1 MKPDATCK
9 VQRGVTL
16 AELLIVIAIAAILAA
31 LAGPSFTD
39 FINRTRL
46 NSQVSQLVSDLNR
59 ARSESIKRNTAVL
72 LCVRADDA
80 TCGNTTDWQN
90 GWLVC
95 VDVGSTACT
104 TPVAVHAPLPAT
116 LTLTGPANGIQ
127 FRPNGSSGLGAAT
140 LTAGGTGLDNKI
152 IQVSV
157 TGNISR
163 P

>member
-1 MKPDATCK
+1 MKYLANPK
-9 VQRGVTL
+9 IQSGVTL
-16 AELLIVIAIAAILAA
+16 IELLIVIAIAAILAS

-59 ARSESIKRNTAVL
+59 ARSEAIKRNTPAL
-72 LCVRADDA
+72 LCVRANDT

-95 VDVGSTACT
+95 VGSTTCT
-104 TPVAVHAPLPAT
+104 TLISIHAPLSAT
-116 LTLTGPANGIQ
+116 ITLTGPVNGVQ

-140 LTAGGTGLDNKI
+140 LTAGGTGLNSKVV
-152 IQVSV
+152 QVSV

>member
-1 MKPDATCK
+1 MKPHATCK
-9 VQRGVTL
+9 AQSGVTL

-59 ARSESIKRNTAVL
+59 ARSEAIKRNAPAL

-95 VDVGSTACT
+95 VGSTACT
-104 TPVAVHAPLPAT
+104 TPLTVHAALPAT

-127 FRPNGSSGLGAAT
+127 FRPNGISGLGTAT
-140 LTAGGTGLDNKI
+140 LTAGGTGLDSKI

-157 TGNISR
+157 TGSISR